1 MFAVA
6 LEPVTNRS
14 PPAKWLMAPVE
25 TKIELIPTGVPKG
38 GCNIWLGIVQGL
50 YSVRVGDLGGGGLVG
65 WLLFSFFFFL
75 FLPEQDT
82 KMESSHASV
91 KEAGGRQSRKTAHHR
106 KLSRW

>member
-50 YSVRVGDLGGGGLVG
+50 YSPRVGDLGGGGWFVAG
-65 WLLFSFFFFL
+65 FFFF
-75 FLPEQDT
+75 FIFI
-82 KMESSHASV
+82 A
-91 KEAGGRQSRKTAHHR
+91 
-106 KLSRW
+106 